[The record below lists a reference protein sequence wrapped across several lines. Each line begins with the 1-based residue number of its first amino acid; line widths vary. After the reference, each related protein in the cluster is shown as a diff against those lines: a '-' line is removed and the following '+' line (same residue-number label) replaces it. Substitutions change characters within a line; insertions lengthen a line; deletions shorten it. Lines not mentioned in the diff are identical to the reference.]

1 MRPLPLPLAL
11 TLALAACGAPGADLM
26 VVSRSGS
33 IPGARLQMRVV
44 DDGEVVCNGATHP
57 LSSAQLI
64 AARADARDLAAP
76 ARRGVRLAPGRNSI
90 LRFTIRTQDG
100 VVAFSDT
107 SAGQPQ
113 VFYRVAQ
120 LVREIARGPCGL
132 AR

>member
-1 MRPLPLPLAL
+1 MRPPPPLVL

-44 DDGEVVCNGATHP
+44 DDGEVVCNGANHP

-64 AARADARDLAAP
+64 AARAAARDLAAP
-76 ARRGVRLAPGRNSI
+76 ARRGLRLTPGRNSI
-90 LRFTIRTQDG
+90 LRFSIRTQDG
-100 VVAFSDT
+100 AVAFSDT
-107 SAGQPQ
+107 SADQPPA
-113 VFYRVAQ
+113 FYRAAQ
-120 LVREIARGPCGL
+120 LVREIARGACGL